1 MTRKGLFSGLLGVV
15 LLAAPG
21 IVRGEGYA
29 TPAGALVANY
39 LRYLL
44 LNHVGAQGAEIVA
57 QAPAAAQAGLRARLD
72 NWKSS
77 FQETI
82 RVDLENSLG
91 ADARPQFEEFVTAF
105 TQAEQAKNL
114 VYLEQLGGQVGWPGP
129 VTGGFEAFR
138 RWGIQQWVAGDM
150 QAGVDFL
157 STLVP
162 PAAPVAPPPVS
173 AVPAPPPPPPPP
185 RASNPLRDAE
195 TEAAPADLAEPAGGA
210 TLQRFSGMR
219 EERRQKVLDQAQ
231 AGMQQVASEREA
243 WEQEYAS
250 KVEAKAQAEADAM
263 KRQAERLAATDE
275 EALEQR
281 KNSFKAKAVKVL
293 AGVAEATV
301 SGFTGAIGGRAADEA
316 VNAIFGEKN

>member
-1 MTRKGLFSGLLGVV
+1 MNRKGLLAGLCVLALLG
-15 LLAAPG
+15 APG
-21 IVRGEGYA
+21 ARGAGA
-29 TPAGALVANY
+29 DSPAGALVANY

-44 LNHVGAQGAEIVA
+44 LNHVGSQGAQIVA
-57 QAPAAAQAGLRARLD
+57 QAPAGAQADLRSRLD
-72 NWKSS
+72 GWRTS

-82 RVDLENSLG
+82 RADLEKNLG
-91 ADARPQFEEFVTAF
+91 PDARPRFEAFVTAF
-105 TQAEQAKNL
+105 TQAEQSKDLA
-114 VYLEQLGGQVGWPGP
+114 YLEQLGGEVGWPGP
-129 VTGGFEAFR
+129 VADGFEAFR
-138 RWGIQQWVAGDM
+138 RWGIQQWVAADM

-157 STLVP
+157 GALSAPVE
-162 PAAPVAPPPVS
+162 PAAAVAAP
-173 AVPAPPPPPPPP
+173 AAPPPPPRP
-185 RASNPLRDAE
+185 ANPLRDAE
-195 TEAAPADLAEPAGGA
+195 SAAAPADDAAPAGGA

-219 EERRQKVLDQAQ
+219 EERRQKVLEEAQ

-250 KVEAKAQAEADAM
+250 KVEAAAEAEAEAK

-316 VNAIFGEKN
+316 VNAIFGENN

>member
-1 MTRKGLFSGLLGVV
+1 MGRKALWAGLCV
-15 LLAAPG
+15 LAFWGAPG
-21 IVRGEGYA
+21 ARGAGA
-29 TPAGALVANY
+29 DSPAGALVANY

-44 LNHVGAQGAEIVA
+44 LNHVGAQGAQIVA
-57 QAPAAAQAGLRARLD
+57 QAPAGEQAGLRARLD
-72 NWKSS
+72 GWRTS

-82 RVDLENSLG
+82 RADLEKNLG
-91 ADARPQFEEFVTAF
+91 PDARPRFEAFVTDF
-105 TQAEQAKNL
+105 TQAEQAKDQA
-114 VYLEQLGGQVGWPGP
+114 YLEQLGGQVGWPGP
-129 VTGGFEAFR
+129 VAGGFEAFR
-138 RWGIQQWVAGDM
+138 RWGIQQWVAADM

-157 STLVP
+157 GALSAPVPAAP
-162 PAAPVAPPPVS
+162 PAAS
-173 AVPAPPPPPPPP
+173 AAPPPPPKP
-185 RASNPLRDAE
+185 ANPLRDAE
-195 TEAAPADLAEPAGGA
+195 SAAAPADFAEPAGGA

-219 EERRQKVLDQAQ
+219 EERRQKVLEEAQ

-250 KVEAKAQAEADAM
+250 KVEAAAEAEAEAK

-316 VNAIFGEKN
+316 VNAIFGENN

>member
-1 MTRKGLFSGLLGVV
+1 MNRKGLLAGLCVLALLG
-15 LLAAPG
+15 APG
-21 IVRGEGYA
+21 ARGAGA
-29 TPAGALVANY
+29 DSPAGALVANY

-44 LNHVGAQGAEIVA
+44 LNHVGSQGAQIVA
-57 QAPAAAQAGLRARLD
+57 QAPAGAQAGLRARLD
-72 NWKSS
+72 GWRNS

-82 RVDLENSLG
+82 RADLEKNLG
-91 ADARPQFEEFVTAF
+91 PDARPRFEAFVTDF
-105 TQAEQAKNL
+105 TQAEQSKDLA
-114 VYLEQLGGQVGWPGP
+114 YLEQLGGEVGWPGP
-129 VTGGFEAFR
+129 VADGFEAFR
-138 RWGIQQWVAGDM
+138 RWGIQQWVAADM

-157 STLVP
+157 GALSAPVE
-162 PAAPVAPPPVS
+162 PAAPA
-173 AVPAPPPPPPPP
+173 AAAAAPPPPPRP
-185 RASNPLRDAE
+185 ANPLRDAE
-195 TEAAPADLAEPAGGA
+195 SAAAPADTVGPEGSGA

-219 EERRQKVLDQAQ
+219 EERRQKVLEEAQ

-250 KVEAKAQAEADAM
+250 KVEAEAEAEAEAK

-316 VNAIFGEKN
+316 VNAIFGENN

>member
-1 MTRKGLFSGLLGVV
+1 MSRKALLASLCALALLGT
-15 LLAAPG
+15 PG
-21 IVRGEGYA
+21 AVRGGVPDS
-29 TPAGALVANY
+29 PAGALAANY

-44 LNHVGAQGAEIVA
+44 LNHVSAQGTEIVA

-72 NWKSS
+72 SWKNS

-82 RVDLENSLG
+82 RADLERNLG
-91 ADARPQFEEFVTAF
+91 PDARPQFEQFVTAF
-105 TQAEQAKNL
+105 TQAEQAKDQA
-114 VYLEQLGGQVGWPGP
+114 YLDQLGGQVGWPGP
-129 VTGGFEAFR
+129 ASDGFEAFR
-138 RWGIQQWVAGDM
+138 RWGIQQWVAADM

-157 STLVP
+157 GALST
-162 PAAPVAPPPVS
+162 PAEPVAVS
-173 AVPAPPPPPPPP
+173 APPPPAPP
-185 RASNPLRDAE
+185 RPANPLRDAE
-195 TEAAPADLAEPAGGA
+195 SAAAPADASGPEGGGA

-219 EERRQKVLDQAQ
+219 EERRQKALDQAQ
-231 AGMQQVASEREA
+231 AGMQQVAAEREA

-250 KVEAKAQAEADAM
+250 KVEAKAQAEADAV
-263 KRQAERLAATDE
+263 KRQAERLAATEE

-316 VNAIFGEKN
+316 VNAIFGENN

>member
-1 MTRKGLFSGLLGVV
+1 MNRKGLLAGLCVLALLG
-15 LLAAPG
+15 APG
-21 IVRGEGYA
+21 ARGAGA
-29 TPAGALVANY
+29 DSPAGALVANY

-44 LNHVGAQGAEIVA
+44 LNHVGSQGAQIVA
-57 QAPAAAQAGLRARLD
+57 QAPAGAQADLRSRLD
-72 NWKSS
+72 GWRVS

-82 RVDLENSLG
+82 RADLEKNLG
-91 ADARPQFEEFVTAF
+91 SDARPRFEAFVMAF
-105 TQAEQAKNL
+105 TQAEQSKDLA
-114 VYLEQLGGQVGWPGP
+114 YLEQLGGEVGWPGP
-129 VTGGFEAFR
+129 VADGFEAFR
-138 RWGIQQWVAGDM
+138 RWGIQQWVAADM

-157 STLVP
+157 GALSAPVESAAAV
-162 PAAPVAPPPVS
+162 AAPA
-173 AVPAPPPPPPPP
+173 APPPPPRP
-185 RASNPLRDAE
+185 ANPLRDAE
-195 TEAAPADLAEPAGGA
+195 SAAAPADDAAPAGGA

-219 EERRQKVLDQAQ
+219 EERRQKVLEEAQ

-250 KVEAKAQAEADAM
+250 KVEAAAEAEAEAK

-316 VNAIFGEKN
+316 VNAIFGENK